1 MVRSN
6 LDTQRA
12 ESGQFYI
19 GYLRDAAA
27 LFEGAIQ
34 RLNHCE
40 DSQCDVADATD
51 MAHRIKGNAAMYN
64 YPNLGL
70 TAGKVEGLLRA
81 HTAAS
86 ESANLILPLIN
97 LVDEIHAICRESDK
111 LELPELPITLAV
123 DNEDPWQVSQSAAV
137 SVDRKSILLAY
148 QDAWLCDLMKSL
160 LEPEYEVLSVHT
172 GTDVLAAIKSRTPNL
187 LILEDY
193 LGEQPALKLV
203 QSIKALNPSKPIP
216 TFIAFGE
223 NSHEDIAKAIS
234 LGVRGFTDDK
244 HEILEIVE
252 FAKKQLDQPPQSVLV
267 VDDDPMVRE
276 LLKHSLISGGLRVD
290 MASDGIEALA
300 YLSQNTPDLILL
312 DRFMPRLEGGTVL
325 YEVQNKINLKSIPVL
340 ILTAMVNSGEAK
352 SWFERGAADF
362 IPKPFD
368 PEEVLMRVKQHL
380 EAKQKLA

>member
-1 MVRSN
+1 VVRSN

-81 HTAAS
+81 HSAAS

-172 GTDVLAAIKSRTPNL
+172 G
-187 LILEDY
+187 
-193 LGEQPALKLV
+193 
-203 QSIKALNPSKPIP
+203 IP